1 MDFPGGAVNKNP
13 SANAGDIGSIS
24 GPGRFHMPLNMHTQH
39 APHVYHN
46 SSVHALKPV
55 SCNYRSPYA

>member
-46 SSVHALKPV
+46 S
-55 SCNYRSPYA
+55 